1 MRQMTAGTPQVA
13 TPQAERLHTWEMADE
28 LDLLWQE
35 GDAGEVSERR
45 ADLIAGL
52 MKLTPNQRMLVV
64 LVSAGFSEAEASR
77 RAYGRGSEHH
87 AGEYYL
93 SAIKRL
99 RDLLNGVPERRGRP
113 KQAAAT
119 ATVAPLR
126 AA

>member
-13 TPQAERLHTWEMADE
+13 TPHPERLRTYHMADE
-28 LDLLWQE
+28 LELLWHE

-45 ADLIAGL
+45 ADLLAGL
-52 MKLTPNQRMLVV
+52 MKLTPKQRMLVV
-64 LVSAGFSEAEASR
+64 LVSMGYSEAEASR

-87 AGEYYL
+87 AGEAYL
-93 SAIKRL
+93 TAIKRL

-113 KQAAAT
+113 KQAT
-119 ATVAPLR
+119 ATVALPR